1 MSFVE
6 AKRRKNES
14 FESFFRRFSQRVHRS
29 GNMLDARKIRFH
41 EAEAGETQ
49 VKRGALRRLGLKEK
63 FEYLTK
69 IGRAPEQK
77 RGRRSR
83 R

>member
-1 MSFVE
+1 MSFVDV
-6 AKRRKNES
+6 KRRKNES

-29 GNMLDARKIRFH
+29 GNMLEARKLRFH
-41 EAEAGETQ
+41 TEDTGETQ
-49 VKRGALRRLGLKEK
+49 VHRSALRRLRLKEK

-77 RGRRSR
+77 RGRRR
-83 R
+83 